1 MTKRDELIEHYWKLT
16 LKHKISEVVA
26 MLVDVIEDERRKND
40 KKGGEADEDS

>member
-1 MTKRDELIEHYWKLT
+1 MTRDEKIEHYCKLT

-40 KKGGEADEDS
+40 RKESESGDE